1 MMYNKENIQRKLIRA
16 SNANYNAALAKAE
29 IKDLSGAI
37 IFLKTAVNI
46 NKYNTDARNL
56 LGLIYYEIG
65 ECADAL
71 TQWVISKN
79 FEEYNPLA
87 DKYLNIVQKNTSELY
102 DMSIALKKYN
112 QSLKYLKQGSDDL
125 GIIQLRKI
133 SALNPK
139 HVKTH
144 NLLALVYIK
153 DKEYEKARR
162 ELIISLGIDKC
173 NTIAIRLMS
182 EVKSVL
188 GSKRKTV
195 KPRHKEPEVKETKV
209 LLPSEDVIIPSA
221 YKENTGW
228 QTILQILFGIGV
240 GIGVSLLVIL
250 PTNTRTFSEKNRLL
264 IIDYNNKLASKDIDI
279 DSLKTRVASLEEAKI
294 AFEQDKIM
302 IDSSIGEFTEQ
313 YNLLINAL
321 EQYILNNPNG
331 AYNIFININMINMT
345 DENFIR
351 IHDWVSKLLREQAQ
365 EAQAAREAM
374 EMQETFE

>member
-1 MMYNKENIQRKLIRA
+1 MIYKKENIQRKLIKA
-16 SNANYNAALAKAE
+16 SNYNYNTALAKAE

-37 IFLKTAVNI
+37 ICLKTAINI

-87 DKYLNIVQKNTSELY
+87 DKYLSIVQENTSELY
-102 DMSIALKKYN
+102 DMSTALKKYN
-112 QSLKYLKQGSDDL
+112 QSLKYLKQGNDDL
-125 GIIQLRKI
+125 GIIQLKKI
-133 SALNPK
+133 AALNPK

-144 NLLALVYIK
+144 NLLALIYIR
-153 DKEYEKARR
+153 DEDYEKARR
-162 ELIISLGIDKC
+162 ELIVSLGIDKC
-173 NTIAIRLMS
+173 NTMAMKLMS

-195 KPRHKEPEVKETKV
+195 KARRQEPEVKETKV
-209 LLPSEDVIIPSA
+209 LLPSEDVIIPPA

-250 PTNTRTFSEKNRLL
+250 PTNTRTLSEKNRLL

-279 DSLKTRVASLEEAKI
+279 DSLKNKVAGLEETKI
-294 AFEQDKIM
+294 ELEQDKIRL
-302 IDSSIGEFTEQ
+302 DSSVGEFTEQ
-313 YNLLINAL
+313 YNLLVNSL
-321 EQYILNNPNG
+321 EQYILNNPKE
-331 AYNIFININMINMT
+331 AYNIFININMLNMT

-351 IHDWVSKLLREQAQ
+351 IHNWVTKLLREQAQ
-365 EAQAAREAM
+365 EAQVAREAM
-374 EMQETFE
+374 ETAE